1 MKVCFIAHNLDIGNG
16 DGRFAYS
23 MIESLQRDFG
33 VKTIV
38 FVERGQEELLGA
50 RAFLYSKGII
60 RKFAVEN
67 GETAEQNGVLAYM
80 ESLP

>member
-1 MKVCFIAHNLDIGNG
+1 MKLFH
-16 DGRFAYS
+16 
-23 MIESLQRDFG
+23 E
-33 VKTIV
+33 VKA
-38 FVERGQEELLGA
+38 ER
-50 RAFLYSKGII
+50 KGII